1 MNTPSSFGKF
11 NPIDKSGTYI
21 VKVSTPKEDKIEKHY
36 KKNAKGFATARIYFS
51 TGDNKT
57 GSINRSV
64 EYGKALAI
72 FVGKFSGTFA
82 TDPSPQMSVEQLI
95 KYVSPAWGQRAE
107 VELEVTPKADWNG
120 EKQYDYKF
128 KKITR
133 LDGQQ
138 STYRP
143 SPTKQDSPT
152 YNSSESA
159 APSPSAPEFDA
170 PF

>member
-1 MNTPSSFGKF
+1 MNQPSSFPEFKS
-11 NPIDKSGTYI
+11 IETSGTYI

-36 KKNAKGFATARIYFS
+36 KKNKDGFATARIYFS

-57 GSINRSV
+57 GSVYLNT
-64 EYGKALAI
+64 EWGKSLAI

-82 TDPSPQMSVEQLI
+82 KDPSPQMSVEQLI

-107 VELEVTPKADWNG
+107 VELEVTPNG
-120 EKQYDYKF
+120 EYQGKPKFKYKF

-138 STYRP
+138 STYRA
-143 SPTKQDSPT
+143 SPTEQDAPT
-152 YNSSESA
+152 
-159 APSPSAPEFDA
+159 APSSAPEFDA

>member
-1 MNTPSSFGKF
+1 MNTPSSFPEFKS
-11 NPIDKSGTYI
+11 IETSGTYI
-21 VKVSTPKEDKIEKHY
+21 VKVSTPKDDKIEKHY
-36 KKNAKGFATARIYFS
+36 KKNAKGFASARIYFT

-57 GSINRSV
+57 GSVYLNT
-64 EYGKALAI
+64 EWGKSLAI

-82 TDPSPQMSVEQLI
+82 KDPSPQMSVEQLI

-107 VELEVTPKADWNG
+107 VELEVTPSTEWQGKPQF
-120 EKQYDYKF
+120 KYKF

-138 STYRP
+138 STYKASAP
-143 SPTKQDSPT
+143 SQD
-152 YNSSESA
+152 SSESA

>member
-1 MNTPSSFGKF
+1 MKTPSSFPEF
-11 NPIDKSGTYI
+11 QPITESGTYI
-21 VKVSTPKEDKIEKHY
+21 VRVSKPKDDKIEKHY
-36 KKNAKGFATARIYFS
+36 KKNSKGFATARIYFT
-51 TGDNKT
+51 TGDNRT

-64 EYGKALAI
+64 EFGKSLAI

-107 VELEVTPKADWNG
+107 VELEVTPKPDWNG
-120 EKQYDYKF
+120 QKQFDYKF

-133 LDGQQ
+133 LEGSDKLFKA
-138 STYRP
+138 P
-143 SPTKQDSPT
+143 EPTTETP
-152 YNSSESA
+152 A
-159 APSPSAPEFDA
+159 PSAPEFDA

>member
-1 MNTPSSFGKF
+1 MN
-11 NPIDKSGTYI
+11 NPHKPTEFKPIEKSGTYI
-21 VKVSTPKEDKIEKHY
+21 VKVSRPKDDKIEKHY
-36 KKNAKGFATARIYFS
+36 KKNAKGFATARIYFT
-51 TGDNKT
+51 TGDNLT

-95 KYVSPAWGQRAE
+95 KYVTPAWGQRAE

-120 EKQYDYKF
+120 QKQYDYKF
-128 KKITR
+128 KKISR

-138 STYRP
+138 STYRA
-143 SPTKQDSPT
+143 SPTEADAPT
-152 YNSSESA
+152 
-159 APSPSAPEFDA
+159 APSSAPDFDA

>member
-1 MNTPSSFGKF
+1 MNPPTSSFSKY

-21 VKVSTPKEDKIEKHY
+21 VKVSTPKEDKIDKHY
-36 KKNAKGFATARIYFS
+36 KKNDKNFATARIYFT

-57 GSINRSV
+57 GSVYFST
-64 EYGKALAI
+64 EYGKSLAI

-82 TDPSPQMSVEQLI
+82 TDPSPQMSVEQLK

-107 VELEVTPKADWNG
+107 VELEVKPKPDWNG
-120 EKQYDYKF
+120 QKQFDYKF

-138 STYRP
+138 STYKA
-143 SPTKQDSPT
+143 SESLSQDSPQ
-152 YNSSESA
+152 
-159 APSPSAPEFDA
+159 SPSAPEFDA

>member
-1 MNTPSSFGKF
+1 MNPPTSSFSKY

-64 EYGKALAI
+64 EFGKALAI

-107 VELEVTPKADWNG
+107 VELEVTPKPDWNG
-120 EKQYDYKF
+120 EKQFDYKF

-138 STYRP
+138 STFKASAP
-143 SPTKQDSPT
+143 SQD
-152 YNSSESA
+152 SSESPS

>member
-1 MNTPSSFGKF
+1 MNQQSSFPEFKS
-11 NPIDKSGTYI
+11 IETSGTYI

-36 KKNAKGFATARIYFS
+36 KKNKDGLATARIYFS

-57 GSINRSV
+57 GSVYLNP
-64 EYGKALAI
+64 EWGKSLAI

-82 TDPSPQMSVEQLI
+82 KDPSPQMSVEQLI

-107 VELEVTPKADWNG
+107 VELEVTPNG
-120 EKQYDYKF
+120 EYKGKPQFKYKF

-138 STYRP
+138 STYKESLDSQEQPPTGP
-143 SPTKQDSPT
+143 S
-152 YNSSESA
+152 
-159 APSPSAPEFDA
+159 SAPEFDA

>member
-1 MNTPSSFGKF
+1 MNTPSSSFGKF

-64 EYGKALAI
+64 EFGKALAI
-72 FVGKFSGTFA
+72 FVGKFSGKFA

-107 VELEVTPKADWNG
+107 VELEVTPTTEWQGKPQF
-120 EKQYDYKF
+120 KYKF

-138 STYRP
+138 STFKASAP
-143 SPTKQDSPT
+143 SQD
-152 YNSSESA
+152 SSESA
-159 APSPSAPEFDA
+159 AQSPSAPEFDA

>member
-1 MNTPSSFGKF
+1 MNQPSSFPEFKS
-11 NPIDKSGTYI
+11 IETSGTYI
-21 VKVSTPKEDKIEKHY
+21 VKVSTPKEDKIERHY
-36 KKNAKGFATARIYFS
+36 KKNAKGFASARIYFS

-57 GSINRSV
+57 GSVYLNT
-64 EYGKALAI
+64 EWGKSLAI

-82 TDPSPQMSVEQLI
+82 KDPSPEMSVEQLV

-107 VELEVTPKADWNG
+107 VELEVTPNG
-120 EKQYDYKF
+120 EYNGQKQFKYKF

-138 STYRP
+138 STFKASGHSDDYP
-143 SPTKQDSPT
+143 VTNPPP
-152 YNSSESA
+152 A
-159 APSPSAPEFDA
+159 AAPEFDA